1 MSVCVMMIISIMNGG
16 QSAPINQPFKL
27 IIEFLKHTFIK
38 AFCAF
43 NISASTTLC
52 MSELIISHYAFA
64 AVVITFVYRKHTK
77 KLGNYCS
84 MKVLSSRLPGVWSAS
99 RRRSSNPICLIVK
112 KKTKNISDCEEK
124 KPTLQLIQRNR
135 NNNVLIDPQ
144 FNPKT
149 KWSWKI
155 FDNCQSTKEI
165 FSSKTKMYKHVEWS
179 VWIKP
184 RDLMQLKE
192 TKSNGF
198 NENHSTEWPVR
209 VFYHQGFKQLSTW
222 M

>member
-1 MSVCVMMIISIMNGG
+1 MIIHTYIYLYIYIFMSVCVMMIISIMNGG

-112 KKTKNISDCEEK
+112 KKQKTSVIVKKKNQ
-124 KPTLQLIQRNR
+124 PYN
-135 NNNVLIDPQ
+135 
-144 FNPKT
+144 
-149 KWSWKI
+149 WY
-155 FDNCQSTKEI
+155 KEI
-165 FSSKTKMYKHVEWS
+165 EITMC
-179 VWIKP
+179 
-184 RDLMQLKE
+184 
-192 TKSNGF
+192 
-198 NENHSTEWPVR
+198 
-209 VFYHQGFKQLSTW
+209 
-222 M
+222 